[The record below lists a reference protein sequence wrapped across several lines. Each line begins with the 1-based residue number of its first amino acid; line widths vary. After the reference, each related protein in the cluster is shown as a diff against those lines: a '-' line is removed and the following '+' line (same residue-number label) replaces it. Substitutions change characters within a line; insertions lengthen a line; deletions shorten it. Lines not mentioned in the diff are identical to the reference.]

1 MALVG
6 SLLQL
11 ALSLSLFFFYDPNQT
26 DLQLVESF
34 SLIPFFGIQYL
45 IGIDGLSFWYIQ
57 LSALLL
63 PLVLLSSWK
72 EKRLSYFFFLFTL
85 VSLLNGAFLSFD
97 GILFYI
103 FFELTLLPLFFLI
116 FLYGGEQ
123 RVSASFHF
131 LIYTFF
137 AGLFLLAAFI
147 FLMLLQ
153 KEQTGQLS
161 ASLLDFYLLDTLF
174 IEASLSTQTLL
185 FFCFAFAFAV
195 KTPLVPFHS
204 WLPLAHVQAPTGASV
219 YLAALL
225 LKLGTYGWFRF
236 VLPLCPEASHY
247 YAPLLLC
254 LASFSLIYSS
264 LVAFA
269 QTDLKKLVAYSSV
282 AHMSYIFFGLF
293 AFNIY
298 GVQGAFYQ
306 TLAHGISSAALFLM
320 VGLLSQRTGTRQ
332 IAQLRGLAL
341 SMPVFAICFFI
352 ITLSSIALPSTAG
365 FVAEFLVLL
374 GSALSHEIW
383 IYFALTGVVLGAL
396 YMLNVFQKI
405 FFRESNELC
414 KKQKDLNLRE
424 FLYLSPLCLL
434 VFVMGLAPS
443 LFLDYSKNSLES
455 LLTKNNPLSLQ
466 EISIENKTKDP
477 KELILPEIKKTKGLI
492 DSIKNQIKTMET
504 LKEPSKE
511 ETENSKT
518 QNIENNI
525 EETKNSKTQN
535 IKDNIEETKNSK
547 TQNIENNIEETKNSK
562 TQNIKD
568 NIEETENSK
577 TQNIENNIEETKNS
591 KTQNIENN
599 IEETKNSKT
608 QNIKDNIE
616 ETKNSKTQNI
626 KDNKKK
632 TGNLKIE
639 KVKKQQTETKN
650 SKTQT
655 IKENH
660 IKKTVNSKTQTIKRM
675 LKTEVV
681 L

>member
-1 MALVG
+1 MLSLVIFFPTLFLLVLGLASKSSLNVMALLG

-11 ALSLSLFFFYDPNQT
+11 ALSLSLFFFYDPQLPE
-26 DLQLVESF
+26 LQLVESF

-63 PLVLLSSWK
+63 PLVVLFSWG

-97 GILFYI
+97 AILFYI

-123 RVSASFHF
+123 RVSASFNF

-147 FLMLLQ
+147 FLMILQ

-174 IEASLSTQTLL
+174 IEGSLSTQTLL
-185 FFCFAFAFAV
+185 FFFFAFAFAV

-236 VLPLCPEASHY
+236 VLPLCPEASHH
-247 YAPLLLC
+247 YAPLLLF
-254 LASFSLIYSS
+254 LASVSLIYSS

-269 QTDLKKLVAYSSV
+269 QTDLKKLVAYSSI

-320 VGLLSQRTGTRQ
+320 VGLLSKRTGTRQ
-332 IAQLRGLAL
+332 IAQMRGLAL

-365 FVAEFLVLL
+365 FTAEFLVLL

-396 YMLNVFQKI
+396 YMLNAFQKI
-405 FFRESNELC
+405 FFGEANELC
-414 KKQKDLNLRE
+414 KKQKELNLRE
-424 FLYLSPLCLL
+424 FFYLSPLCLL
-434 VFVMGLAPS
+434 VFIMGFAPS
-443 LFLDYSKNSLES
+443 FFLDYSKNSLES
-455 LLTKNNPLSLQ
+455 LLTKDKPLSSQ
-466 EISIENKTKDP
+466 GISIENKIKHA
-477 KELILPEIKKTKGLI
+477 KESLLPEIKKTKGLV
-492 DSIKNQIKTMET
+492 DSIKNQIKIIEEQ
-504 LKEPSKE
+504 KESPQE
-511 ETENSKT
+511 ETENSKPETENKNLKENNENPTT
-518 QNIENNI
+518 QNSKENLTKKLKNPKTLI
-525 EETKNSKTQN
+525 TEENYAKKLKNPKTLITEENYAKKTRKLKTQN
-535 IKDNIEETKNSK
+535 IKRI
-547 TQNIENNIEETKNSK
+547 
-562 TQNIKD
+562 
-568 NIEETENSK
+568 
-577 TQNIENNIEETKNS
+577 
-591 KTQNIENN
+591 
-599 IEETKNSKT
+599 
-608 QNIKDNIE
+608 
-616 ETKNSKTQNI
+616 
-626 KDNKKK
+626 
-632 TGNLKIE
+632 
-639 KVKKQQTETKN
+639 
-650 SKTQT
+650 
-655 IKENH
+655 
-660 IKKTVNSKTQTIKRM
+660 
-675 LKTEVV
+675 LKTEV
-681 L
+681 LL